1 MDDLKLLNIWREG
14 NQRNKVSIDA
24 NKLLT
29 ELTEN
34 LSEFDAKLKKRDS
47 LEITVALIMIPIA
60 ILLAY
65 FVDSSLQQLG
75 FGLIVPYCALVIY
88 KLKRVKKYKVQIDAQ
103 QSQKAFLTQSKEYLV
118 KEMNLLKTVLYWY
131 ILPAFLCASLI
142 NLGSDSGQLELI
154 LTFIGMIALFGYIY
168 YLNRKALKDDFEP
181 ILAQLNQTIEELNN

>member
-14 NQRNKVSIDA
+14 NQSNKVRIDA

-29 ELTEN
+29 ELTKN

-88 KLKRVKKYKVQIDAQ
+88 KLKRVKKYKVQID
-103 QSQKAFLTQSKEYLV
+103 
-118 KEMNLLKTVLYWY
+118 
-131 ILPAFLCASLI
+131 
-142 NLGSDSGQLELI
+142 
-154 LTFIGMIALFGYIY
+154 
-168 YLNRKALKDDFEP
+168 
-181 ILAQLNQTIEELNN
+181 